1 MLVLPNGD
9 HPMNSSACCREIV
22 WERAFAEG
30 NGHVFCNLC
39 GGEVHIGDEWEVSH
53 VGAPAAL
60 GGVDTG
66 VAHKFCNR
74 EHGLA
79 YVIPMVAKAKRMRRK
94 HIGAAGPG
102 FTDTPLPAGRQSN
115 RIKKLNGKV
124 EPRLPRYG
132 KHARA
137 MAALWPHGRPE

>member
-1 MLVLPNGD
+1 MT
-9 HPMNSSACCREIV
+9 SARERAEV

-30 NGHVFCNLC
+30 NGRVYCNLC
-39 GGEVHIGDEWEVSH
+39 SGEVHTGEEWEISH

-60 GGVDTG
+60 GGTDMG
-66 VAHKFCNR
+66 VAHKPCNR
-74 EHGLA
+74 RHGLA
-79 YVIPMVAKAKRMRRK
+79 YVIPMVAKTKRMRRK

-102 FTDTPLPAGRQSN
+102 ITDTPLPAGRQSSI
-115 RIKKLNGKV
+115 IKKLNGKV
-124 EPRLPRYG
+124 ELRLPRYG